1 MEIEQIRQALTDEL
15 GEGEFS
21 ADETVWEGGYYLV
34 YLRPAMMGC
43 VTVTLTVHGKEN
55 LAAIGRALQSAAG
68 ETMIPLREAI
78 DAVNEA
84 SQKCPESQWGM
95 MYRSDAI
102 AALQALG
109 GGGLDVLLQEMR

>member
-1 MEIEQIRQALTDEL
+1 MNADRIRQIRQALTDEL
-15 GEGEFS
+15 GEGYSFWFPNGEK
-21 ADETVWEGGYYLV
+21 VQINQ
-34 YLRPAMMGC
+34 LR
-43 VTVTLTVHGKEN
+43 HGITYTIVDIRMSD

-109 GGGLDVLLQEMR
+109 GGEND

>member
-1 MEIEQIRQALTDEL
+1 MEIEQIRQALEREL
-15 GEGEFS
+15 GDKWRIEDGGSDSIFCIRSNTYPFS
-21 ADETVWEGGYYLV
+21 IDIELHMWQEHMLNTG
-34 YLRPAMMGC
+34 
-43 VTVTLTVHGKEN
+43 

-109 GGGLDVLLQEMR
+109 GGYET

>member
-1 MEIEQIRQALTDEL
+1 MNADRIRQIRQALTDEL
-15 GEGEFS
+15 GEGYSFWFPNGEK
-21 ADETVWEGGYYLV
+21 VQINQ
-34 YLRPAMMGC
+34 LR
-43 VTVTLTVHGKEN
+43 HGITYTIVDIRMSD
-55 LAAIGRALQSAAG
+55 LATISRALQSAAG
-68 ETMIPLREAI
+68 ETMIPLAEAI

-109 GGGLDVLLQEMR
+109 GSER